1 MNARWPTVHTHPCAA
16 YQADL
21 VVLCE
26 HNVFVV
32 SSTGQITFQ
41 KRLEYHP
48 ACCCTYPVPGKDGA
62 GGGEE
67 RG

>member
-1 MNARWPTVHTHPCAA
+1 MLTGLRILITA
-16 YQADL
+16 YQADI

-32 SSTGQITFQ
+32 SSQGQVTFQ

-48 ACCCTYPVPGKDGA
+48 ACCCTYPVPG
-62 GGGEE
+62 
-67 RG
+67 RYL